1 MRRTLAVLLLLPMVA
16 HAQVDPTPR
25 DLIAQADVDDSDV
38 ENEET
43 LEDLQKIEIAAQDKS
58 VAQAVLL
65 SFIPGAGWGLIYADK
80 KAQSTVPFVLSAAGY
95 AMAGLYYGGLFD
107 ESTQDVCR
115 HVRDEVVGFEECGY
129 YKPKP
134 RGEESRHLDP
144 DPRSPGDRYFE
155 TRGDYSVETVG
166 ENVDGADTGLVI
178 LIATY
183 AATTL
188 LGAVW
193 AGLEVADHNE
203 KVRKEVEAT
212 VQAPTP
218 TPIPVVAFDGDRGY
232 LGLQIR
238 F

>member
-65 SFIPGAGWGLIYADK
+65 SFLPGAGWGLIYADK

-95 AMAGLYYGGLFD
+95 ATSFLYFSGLFD
-107 ESTQDVCR
+107 ETTKDVCT
-115 HVRDEVVGFEECGY
+115 HVRGELVVPFEECSYHSVDSG
-129 YKPKP
+129 K
-134 RGEESRHLDP
+134 HLEIDR
-144 DPRSPGDRYFE
+144 RSEGQDKQYFE

-166 ENVDGADTGLVI
+166 EDVDGADTGLVI